1 MGIAKSLPLPQLGEH
16 FQLLGLL
23 IEDGLPQEILL
34 VGLPMLQVGKILI
47 LNSTLNSEN
56 LLKLL
61 LIRKC

>member
-1 MGIAKSLPLPQLGEH
+1 MGVAKSLPLLQLGEH

-23 IEDGLPQEILL
+23 IEDGLPQKILL